1 MVDYNNAY
9 SDNDDN
15 AQQIIAQVLTKINLS
30 SNVVDNPF
38 NTADQSNKEI
48 ISILNTLLVDLAKE
62 NEFTQV
68 KHLCKFKVY
77 SNWQQ
82 GENVEKGNSRI
93 YKGIRYL
100 CTNSGLS
107 NVAPQND
114 IENEEFTMDETPLWA
129 PNLEITVGTLINSNK
144 TLYQA
149 VSNGV
154 SGTTQPEGTGIISDG
169 GVNWQYVRSICY
181 WKNKGKELNKYPLDE
196 ICPDFR
202 SLCPGTIINKT
213 ATRKIYPL
221 TDQQAQNLNVYNI
234 TTPSN
239 FYQIREKSIFLYPTY
254 NGNDEIEFY
263 YYGKKMVRDKNG
275 VLKKKFTENEDIP
288 LIPSQVLIYG
298 ACYNWKMMK
307 QADYIKYEELYKIAL
322 ERALAENKEPVIV
335 RIDGNANDNYS
346 PVPFQDWVIGD

>member
-15 AQQIIAQVLTKINLS
+15 AQQIISQILTKINLS

-38 NTADQSNKEI
+38 NTTDQSNKEI

-68 KHLCKFKVY
+68 KHKCTFKVY
-77 SNWQQ
+77 SAWQQ
-82 GENVEKGNSRI
+82 GENVEAGSSRI
-93 YKGIRYL
+93 YEGVRYL
-100 CTNSGLS
+100 CTNSGIT
-107 NVAPQND
+107 NIAPQND
-114 IENEEFTMDETPLWA
+114 IENEEFTMDSTELWQ
-129 PNLEITVGTLINSNK
+129 PNLEITAGTFINSNK
-144 TLYQA
+144 ILYQA
-149 VSNGV
+149 TNSGIT
-154 SGTTQPEGTGIISDG
+154 GTTQPTGTGNVSDG
-169 GVNWQYVRSICY
+169 GIIWEYIRSICY
-181 WKNKGKELNKYPLDE
+181 WENKGTELNKYPLDE

-221 TDQQAQNLNVYNI
+221 TDQQEQNLNVYNI

-239 FYQIREKSIFLYPTY
+239 FYQIREKALWLYPTY
-254 NGNDEIEFY
+254 NENDIIEFF
-263 YYGKKMVRDKNG
+263 YYGKKMVKDKNG
-275 VLKKKFTENEDIP
+275 VLKKYFTENEDTP

-307 QADYIKYEELYKIAL
+307 QLDYGKYEELYRNAL
-322 ERALAENKEPVIV
+322 DRALAENKEPVIV
-335 RIDGNANDNYS
+335 RINGNVNDNYS
-346 PVPFQDWVIGD
+346 PVPFQDWTIGE